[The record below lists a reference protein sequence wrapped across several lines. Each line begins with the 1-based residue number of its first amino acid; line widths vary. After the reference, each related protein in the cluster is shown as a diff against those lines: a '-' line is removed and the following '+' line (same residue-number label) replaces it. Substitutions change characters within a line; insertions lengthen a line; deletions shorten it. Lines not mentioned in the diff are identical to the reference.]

1 MRTEFCGDPNSQR
14 TIQEHLYAFCI
25 RSVAVF
31 FSTVHSETISR
42 ATAIIY
48 SIIKETKAHVLGV

>member
-31 FSTVHSETISR
+31 STIHSETISR
-42 ATAIIY
+42 AT
-48 SIIKETKAHVLGV
+48 STTQ